1 MPAFRNPLLFFVGAL
16 ATLVVPVSAERW
28 VDATISAGLEGQA
41 VSLVKFVDL
50 DSDQRPDA
58 VILPKSGP
66 GIAPRVFLNKPSPSG
81 EGIGFQ
87 FQIASAT
94 QLPAA
99 RTADTLVFADLDND
113 GIKDAILSRYNDIYQ
128 DDYSPPVSGPKRSA
142 WMPGNGDGSFG
153 QAQIFEKAPLTTTR
167 AIAIGD
173 VNQDGLLDCLFGNW
187 YQRYFT
193 GYEAF
198 SNDLLIQYPTTDGE
212 PGFTRWPFPLETSP
226 TDFHDDLGGRPT
238 YGVAITRL
246 DSGLPMV
253 LELNYGRRW
262 NRLYRMA
269 LRGPIKEIQWTEN
282 KPGPL
287 APNDSDAIRDHLVRQ
302 LVGENIAS
310 ATKVDGDGIRHG
322 RHPKWN
328 RDQAN
333 AHPRSQRPDE
343 APFRS
348 NGNTFDCAVGDID
361 NDGDFDL
368 FVSTIIH
375 AWAGESSDRSRF
387 LVNQLSETGE
397 LSFATFEHLSV
408 DRIPDLPDPGVPL
421 TEEHTS
427 YNQGDIYAE
436 LADLNH
442 DGRLDLVLCSSDYPD
457 PPPHDERLRI
467 YFQQTD
473 GRFLDVTSDLGLDHV
488 GAGMPSLADVDLDG
502 DLDLLVG
509 QSFNRLTR
517 SQRIKASIE
526 SGALSPNSNDDRPPE
541 PRARLYLN
549 ESSNGRASIIL
560 HLQGDPKGGVSSEAF
575 GAIVR
580 VTADTD
586 GDPGTP
592 EVVQSRQLLGPAGHS
607 GKQNEAIIHVG
618 LNAAD
623 RASKVVIEW
632 QSNPKTH
639 TIIEGLEA
647 GRYLVIQGEPSPQAL
662 SR

>member
-1 MPAFRNPLLFFVGAL
+1 VSAFRNPLLLFIGAL
-16 ATLVVPVSAERW
+16 ASLVAQVSAESW
-28 VDATISAGLEGQA
+28 VDATIPAGVEGQA

-50 DSDQRPDA
+50 DNDRRPDA
-58 VILPKSGP
+58 VFLPKSRP
-66 GIAPRVFLNKPSPSG
+66 GIVPRVYLNKPISAE
-81 EGIGFQ
+81 EGVGFQ

-94 QLPAA
+94 GLPAV
-99 RTADTLVFADLDND
+99 RTADTLVFADLNND

-128 DDYSPPVSGPKRSA
+128 DDYTPPASDPKRSA

-153 QAQIFEKAPLTTTR
+153 EARIFEDAPLSTTR

-173 VNQDGLLDCLFGNW
+173 VNQDGLPDCLFGNW

-198 SNDLLIQYPTTDGE
+198 SNDLLIQYPTTDGN
-212 PGFTRWPFPLETSP
+212 PGFARWPFPLETSP
-226 TDFHDDLGGRPT
+226 TDFHTDLGGRPT
-238 YGVAITRL
+238 YGVALPRL
-246 DSGLPMV
+246 DSGLPMM

-287 APNDSDAIRDHLVRQ
+287 APRDPDAIRDHLVRQ

-310 ATKVDGDGIRHG
+310 ATKVDGDAIRHG

-333 AHPRSQRPDE
+333 VHPRSQRPDE

-348 NGNTFDCAVGDID
+348 NGNTFDSAIGDID

-397 LSFATFEHLSV
+397 LSFATLEHLSV
-408 DRIPDLPDPGVPL
+408 DRIPDLPDPGVPI

-467 YFQQTD
+467 YFQQAD

-509 QSFNRLTR
+509 QSFNRLPK
-517 SQRIKASIE
+517 SQRIQAAIE
-526 SGALSPNSNDDRPPE
+526 SEALSADSIDTKPPE
-541 PRARLYLN
+541 IRARLYLN

-560 HLQGDPKGGVSSEAF
+560 HLQGDPQQGVSSEAF

-586 GDPGTP
+586 GNPGTP
-592 EVVQSRQLLGPAGHS
+592 EVVQSRQLLGPGGHS

-618 LNAAD
+618 LGAAT
-623 RASKVVIEW
+623 RASKIVIAW
-632 QSNPKTH
+632 QSHPETH
-639 TIIEGLEA
+639 TIIEGLNA
-647 GRYLVIQGEPSPQAL
+647 GRYAISQGATTPQLL